1 MDRVVID
8 VSTTLA
14 PIVGSRDIA
23 HSLRSLILKA
33 RSKSVDLDFKN
44 VEFLS
49 RSAAHELLTLKDEL
63 SHSFLRKK
71 IVNFMATIAPIG
83 RGLTVPPGV
92 PQDRIEFL
100 RAAFA
105 KAVADPNFTVNAEK
119 RKLRVKA
126 ATGAALQK
134 IVGES
139 LKVSGETVKRAQA
152 LIFGKPS

>member
-71 IVNFMATIAPIG
+71 IVNFINTRDNVSKMLKIVASSRA
-83 RGLTVPPGV
+83 VPKPKEKV
-92 PQDRIEFL
+92 FRIE
-100 RAAFA
+100 RA
-105 KAVADPNFTVNAEK
+105 DNNFFYNLPPA
-119 RKLRVKA
+119 
-126 ATGAALQK
+126 
-134 IVGES
+134 
-139 LKVSGETVKRAQA
+139 
-152 LIFGKPS
+152 